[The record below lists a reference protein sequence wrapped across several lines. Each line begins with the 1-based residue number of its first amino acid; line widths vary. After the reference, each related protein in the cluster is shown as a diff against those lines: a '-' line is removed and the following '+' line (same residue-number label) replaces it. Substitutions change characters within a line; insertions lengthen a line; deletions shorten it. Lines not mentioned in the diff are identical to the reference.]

1 MPFMKL
7 ERLDGV
13 ALLRMDLG
21 KANAIGPAFLDAL
34 NARLDELGDARAL
47 VITGYDTFFSAGLD
61 LPSLIDLD
69 AAAIR
74 GFISRFSATM
84 ARVFAL
90 PLPVVAAVNGH
101 AVAGGCVLMTQADV
115 VYAVESGAKIGLNEV
130 PLGIGLPAVVIE
142 TLRCKVPP
150 PSLVPIA
157 LEGRLLAPAEARALG
172 LVDELHP
179 AATLVEKAVT
189 RAQAMAA
196 LPPVAFASVKR
207 SLRTPALDAIERAG
221 ANDARL
227 WTDTWNSPDGQARL
241 RAAVAR
247 LKK

>member
-1 MPFMKL
+1 MKL
-7 ERLDGV
+7 ERQDQV

-21 KANAIGPAFLDAL
+21 KANAIGPAFLDAI

-61 LPSLIDLD
+61 LPSLIELD
-69 AAAIR
+69 EAAMRA
-74 GFISRFSATM
+74 FITRFSATM
-84 ARVFAL
+84 ARVFSL

-115 VYAVESGAKIGLNEV
+115 VYAVDTNAKIGLNEV
-130 PLGIGLPAVVIE
+130 PLGIGLPAVVVE

-150 PSLVPIA
+150 PSLTPIA
-157 LEGRLLAPAEARALG
+157 LEGRLLSPVEAHQLG

-179 AATLVEKAVT
+179 AAALVE
-189 RAQAMAA
+189 RALARAKSMAQ
-196 LPPVAFASVKR
+196 LPPVAFASVKK
-207 SLRTPALDAIERAG
+207 SLRAPALETIARAG
-221 ANDARL
+221 AADAAL
-227 WTDTWNSPDGQARL
+227 WTQTWSSKDGQARL